1 MAGSKK
7 VSFKNSNGLNLVGI
21 LHNPENKTDS
31 AVIIAHGFTSNKD
44 YPRHIKTADALASK
58 GIAAFRM
65 DFGGSGESD
74 GREIT
79 IASELDDLE
88 SAIKYMK
95 NLGYE
100 NMGLLGESL
109 GGLIS
114 LKAYSDDIKAII
126 LWAPVTRIR
135 QTLQLTDL
143 EKKSL
148 EDKGY
153 FIRVKDGKDFK
164 IPQEYINERL
174 NVDKE
179 SVLREVKIPV
189 LIIHGTEDKTI
200 PISDSEDAI
209 GFLPHGSSLDVI
221 KGWGHGEVEME
232 KQMDVI
238 IPKTVDWFK
247 DHLL

>member
-1 MAGSKK
+1 MTEIKK
-7 VSFKNSNGLNLVGI
+7 ISFKNSNGLNLVGI
-21 LHNPENKTDS
+21 LHNPENKTGS

-44 YPRHIKTADALASK
+44 YPRHVKTAEALASK
-58 GIAAFRM
+58 GIAVFRM

-79 IASELDDLE
+79 IAGELDELK

-95 NLGYE
+95 NLGYK
-100 NMGLLGESL
+100 NIGLLGESL
-109 GGLIS
+109 GGLVS
-114 LKAYSDDIKAII
+114 LKAYSDDIKAIV
-126 LWAPVTRIR
+126 LWAPVTHIR

-148 EDKGY
+148 EDRGY
-153 FIRVKDGKDFK
+153 FTIAKDGKDFK

-221 KGWGHGEVEME
+221 KGWGHGEIEME
-232 KQMDVI
+232 RQMDVI
-238 IPKTVDWFK
+238 IPKTIDWFK
-247 DHLL
+247 GHLL